1 VLPLFYYK
9 NGHSESLFKNRFN
22 LMILAAMCLTMVC
35 AQYPH
40 RPLPPYG
47 RVPPDFH
54 HRYGPPP
61 PPPYA
66 HHHPYHQQHAEHP
79 LEETGSSAG
88 AAEEEPQDYQA
99 ECALVVPGLP
109 GKSASIDRYA
119 K

>member
-1 VLPLFYYK
+1 
-9 NGHSESLFKNRFN
+9 
-22 LMILAAMCLTMVC
+22 MILAAMCLTMVC
-35 AQYPH
+35 AKY

-66 HHHPYHQQHAEHP
+66 HPHHHPYHQQHAENP
-79 LEETGSSAG
+79 LEETGSSA
-88 AAEEEPQDYQA
+88 AAEEPQDYQA